1 MSNIKNIFNL
11 GPWCEDDPQWAET
24 CKIYATYYNGLGCSF
39 FTKFMSKSCKKT
51 CNESC
56 GGGKFIC
63 CLMVKNKTIII
74 Q

>member
-11 GPWCEDDPQWAET
+11 GPWCEDDPQYAEY
-24 CKIYATYYNGLGCSF
+24 CPIYATYFDGLGCSF
-39 FTKFMSKSCKKT
+39 FPFMSKYCKKT